1 MEDRKGPSMSS
12 LEIKRILGHI
22 TSRGVEQSVQGS
34 LLGLLSSL
42 VAEATTGSIKNL
54 WNLRF
59 FFVGDRLVDWF
70 FIDGSS
76 PIKLCHF
83 IRGSP
88 ELYTWAG
95 PASQPG
101 RGA

>member
-1 MEDRKGPSMSS
+1 MDDRKGPSLSS

-22 TSRGVEQSVQGS
+22 TIRGVQQSVQGS

-59 FFVGDRLVDWF
+59 F
-70 FIDGSS
+70 SS
-76 PIKLCHF
+76 LSATVSWTGF
-83 IRGSP
+83 
-88 ELYTWAG
+88 LYMEA
-95 PASQPG
+95 PQ
-101 RGA
+101 

>member
-1 MEDRKGPSMSS
+1 MEPPR
-12 LEIKRILGHI
+12 L
-22 TSRGVEQSVQGS
+22 
-34 LLGLLSSL
+34 
-42 VAEATTGSIKNL
+42 
-54 WNLRF
+54 F

-95 PASQPG
+95 PASQAEVLDKG
-101 RGA
+101 RHHSSAERIPLLSFRYKSAAFGEEEVEDRSQFGY